1 MVALPRAS
9 LGRTGNLRRSD
20 NMRRPEKGRSEKRLL
35 VAVVAIALVAVAIGG
50 AYGMMKQKTP
60 SVPGRIAFAS
70 PSPVNLGTAGNYV
83 ILAQSGISATGLA
96 TGAIVGNIAVS
107 PIDST
112 AITGFGLVMDA
123 SGQFSTSSLVVGNV
137 YAADY
142 AAPTPATLTTAVS
155 DMQTAFTNA
164 AGRTPDST
172 ELGSGDISGMNL
184 APGVYKWSTG
194 VTITSGVTLT
204 AVSASDVW
212 IFQIAQDLT
221 VANGAIVT
229 LAGGALPGN
238 IFWQV
243 SGAATLGTTCDFKG
257 VILCQTNIAVQTG
270 ATVWGNLLAQT
281 AVTLQ
286 SNTVTEPTQTPIP
299 EFGILI
305 PVMGI
310 LGIIVV
316 VVARKKREAT

>member
-1 MVALPRAS
+1 MVVKKKKMLAAI
-9 LGRTGNLRRSD
+9 
-20 NMRRPEKGRSEKRLL
+20 
-35 VAVVAIALVAVAIGG
+35 VAIALIVVALAG
-50 AYGMMKQKTP
+50 AYGMMKQKTA
-60 SVPGRIAFAS
+60 VNTARTAYAS

-83 ILAQSGISATGLA
+83 ILAESGISATGLA

-123 SGQFSTSSLVVGNV
+123 SGQFSTSNLVIGNV

-142 AAPTPATLTTAVS
+142 AVPTPATLTTAVG
-155 DMQTAFTNA
+155 DMQTAFTDA
-164 AGRTPDST
+164 AGRTPDVT

-194 VTITSGVTLT
+194 VTITTGVTLT

-212 IFQIAQDLT
+212 IFQVAQGLT

-229 LAGGALPGN
+229 LAGGAQPGN

-243 SGAATLGTTCDFKG
+243 SGAATLGTTSEFKG
-257 VILCQTNIAVQTG
+257 VILCQTGIAMQTG
-270 ATVWGNLLAQT
+270 ATVWGNLFAQT

-286 SNTVTEPTQTPIP
+286 SNSVTEPTQTPIP
-299 EFGILI
+299 EFGILMVPI
-305 PVMGI
+305 MGI
-310 LGIIVV
+310 MVALLIVV
-316 VVARKKREAT
+316 AQRRWKDPKGK

>member
-1 MVALPRAS
+1 
-9 LGRTGNLRRSD
+9 
-20 NMRRPEKGRSEKRLL
+20 MRRPEKGRSEKRLL

-123 SGQFSTSSLVVGNV
+123 SGQFSTSSLVIGNV
-137 YAADY
+137 YASDY
-142 AAPTPATLTTAVS
+142 ASPTPATLTTAVS

-243 SGAATLGTTCDFKG
+243 SGAATLGTTSNFKG